1 MITLLKK
8 ILVALENKQTARE
21 KHCGIGYNGV
31 K

>member
-1 MITLLKK
+1 MIKLLKK
-8 ILVALENKQTARE
+8 ILAALENKQTARE